1 MNGYLC
7 CLVFVITT
15 TLAAV
20 AGMILVRTRV
30 SLETLTSYH
39 QVAGYLLSVIGT
51 LYAVLLGFVVV
62 EAMQDMQEV
71 RGLVSLEASGLA
83 NIFLC
88 AEGLGAKEKERIR
101 TNCRQYADEVIND
114 EWKTLA
120 DKRYSQR
127 TFRSAFELWKE
138 ITGLNPSNEKQQ
150 LIQQQMLTEICS
162 MTQNH
167 RTRVINS
174 TRGVAPIMWVAL
186 IVGGIFTT
194 VFTYFF
200 GIADLRVQAIM
211 TMLVSI
217 VLSLNLC
224 LVFIFGNPML
234 TDLGVKPGPFQ
245 LDLVIFENFERGDM
259 PEAHPIHN

>member
-1 MNGYLC
+1 
-7 CLVFVITT
+7 
-15 TLAAV
+15 
-20 AGMILVRTRV
+20 
-30 SLETLTSYH
+30 
-39 QVAGYLLSVIGT
+39 
-51 LYAVLLGFVVV
+51 
-62 EAMQDMQEV
+62 
-71 RGLVSLEASGLA
+71 
-83 NIFLC
+83 
-88 AEGLGAKEKERIR
+88 
-101 TNCRQYADEVIND
+101 
-114 EWKTLA
+114 
-120 DKRYSQR
+120 
-127 TFRSAFELWKE
+127 LWKE

-150 LIQQQMLTEICS
+150 LIQQQMLTEICA